1 MGTPPASGSLDQMRN
16 VQRSAGR
23 GAWSATRDADVFGEI
38 WNECKG
44 VTTGITVAAT
54 AMIGCTF
61 EALSLASG
69 VEGRFCC
76 FCDCAQQHL
85 FAQQPI

>member
-38 WNECKG
+38 WNECGG
-44 VTTGITVAAT
+44 VTKGITVAAT

-61 EALSLASG
+61 EALSLANG
-69 VEGRFCC
+69 VEGRFCW
-76 FCDCAQQHL
+76 FCDCTQQHL